1 MRKIDMTASLPAGSL
16 RRAGWRI
23 LFLPVFL
30 VFFSPFNRVKAQE
43 EFISQPSQ
51 FVTSFPFRMLTGGII
66 LVKARLG
73 NFPDS
78 LNFIF
83 DTGSAGI
90 SLDSTT
96 CLNLH
101 IESLMSDRTI
111 RGIAGIR
118 RVRFIYNQTLRLPG
132 LVVDSL
138 NFHIGDYD
146 MLTSVYGEKIDGIVG
161 YSFFSRYILKINYDS
176 LRINVLTRGPIKYP
190 RGGFLLRPIFAGLPI
205 QSARVKEDAD
215 ILSRFYFDTGAG
227 LCLLLSADFV
237 SDSGLMKSNRKKM
250 LPTQAE
256 GLGGKAEMKLTTVK
270 ELRLGPYRFRNVP
283 SYIFDDEYNVTS
295 YPSLG
300 GLIGNDILR
309 RFNIILNYDRRE
321 IHLIPNTH
329 YRDQFDYSYT
339 GLGFYWIDGQI
350 EVGDVMK
357 DSPADLAGFQEGDII
372 IAVNNDVSKNI
383 QAYKS
388 VFQNPGEKIKVVIQ
402 RKGDLKVLTLK
413 VKSIL

>member
-270 ELRLGPYRFRNVP
+270 ELRLGPYRFRKKEP
-283 SYIFDDEYNVTS
+283 E
-295 YPSLG
+295 
-300 GLIGNDILR
+300 
-309 RFNIILNYDRRE
+309 
-321 IHLIPNTH
+321 
-329 YRDQFDYSYT
+329 
-339 GLGFYWIDGQI
+339 
-350 EVGDVMK
+350 
-357 DSPADLAGFQEGDII
+357 
-372 IAVNNDVSKNI
+372 
-383 QAYKS
+383 
-388 VFQNPGEKIKVVIQ
+388 
-402 RKGDLKVLTLK
+402 
-413 VKSIL
+413 